1 MAERLHVHA
10 DLVRPAGG
18 EGAFEQAGIGEAP
31 CHLVSSQG
39 RPAAAHYSH
48 AYTVTRVASD
58 GRRNFPVRPHHPLH
72 YREIFALYRSG
83 LQLPNQIGLRL
94 QSLRHDEQPAR
105 ALVEP
110 MHDAGPGNRRELR

>member
-1 MAERLHVHA
+1 MCTRIWCVLPVARLHSSKLASAKRLATLYRVKA
-10 DLVRPAGG
+10 GLPPLTTAMRIRLRGSRPT
-18 EGAFEQAGIGEAP
+18 GAAISPSDPTTP
-31 CHLVSSQG
+31 C
-39 RPAAAHYSH
+39 
-48 AYTVTRVASD
+48 TT
-58 GRRNFPVRPHHPLH
+58 
-72 YREIFALYRSG
+72 EIFALYRSG